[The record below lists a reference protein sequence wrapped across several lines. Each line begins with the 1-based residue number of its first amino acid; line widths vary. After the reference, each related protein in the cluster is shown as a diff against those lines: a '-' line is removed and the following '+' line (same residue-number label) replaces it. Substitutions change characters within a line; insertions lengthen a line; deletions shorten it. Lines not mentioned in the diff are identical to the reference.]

1 MSEVHSSD
9 TPVHTTKAHSAK
21 PHAKSIRGV
30 RSSPAST
37 ARPTAQEHSRAIHPH
52 AVAAKLPF
60 THPIQKSETPIA
72 VVNIRGDRDTIIIS
86 PVYGANPQ
94 LPSVQAK

>member
-9 TPVHTTKAHSAK
+9 TPVHTTNAHSAK
-21 PHAKSIRGV
+21 PHARSIRGA

-37 ARPTAQEHSRAIHPH
+37 AIATAQEHSRAIHPH

-60 THPIQKSETPIA
+60 THPIQKTETAIA
-72 VVNIRGDRDTIIIS
+72 VVNTRGDRVTVTIITS
-86 PVYGANPQ
+86 PVYGPNSQ
-94 LPSVQAK
+94 LPSV